1 MNQKIRTLSHVKKAV
16 IPAAGLGTRLG
27 ALSNVTPKE
36 LLPLVDKPS
45 LQWILDEASE
55 AGLSEVCLII
65 SPAKNDLME
74 KFLATY
80 PTDLQ
85 IHLIS
90 QRRPG
95 GLGHAV
101 LAAERWVGNDPFAV
115 ILPDDFLLGENSLER
130 LLKSHKMTGL
140 STLALAPASQ
150 IDLTQYGVA
159 DVKPR
164 NDGLLHVMGIVEK
177 PRLGTA
183 PSNLSVVGRYVLTS
197 DIWEPLHQE
206 ALNSSGEIQ
215 LTSALQSLS
224 QEARVVAVE
233 MSGERHDLGNQQG
246 WLAANIAFSNW
257 VEDGSSVLA
266 PNNHEK
272 FHKFLAGS
280 MSTAQTTTEWESI
293 VETAIAQKRIIENH
307 AKNTSITIKK
317 PPFITTQM
325 WDTAYMDLI
334 EIGLVQLPLHDAKQE
349 NLRSQWQRHKEEP
362 NSVSPYIVLY
372 EEQDGY
378 SVIDGIA
385 RIYEM
390 QKLGMSQIPAW
401 VIKHSNQ
408 NRDVS
413 RV

>member
-1 MNQKIRTLSHVKKAV
+1 V

-27 ALSNVTPKE
+27 VLSNITPKE

-55 AGLSEVCLII
+55 AGLTDICLII
-65 SPAKNDLME
+65 SPAKNDLMQ
-74 KFLATY
+74 KFLAAY

-85 IHLIS
+85 IHLII

-101 LAAERWVGNDPFAV
+101 LAAERWVGDDPFAL
-115 ILPDDFLLGENSLER
+115 ILPDDFLLGENPLER
-130 LLKSHKMTGL
+130 LLESHKMTGL

-150 IDLTQYGVA
+150 IDLTKYGVA
-159 DVKPR
+159 DVKSR

-177 PRLGTA
+177 PKLGSS
-183 PSNLSVVGRYVLTS
+183 PSNLSVVGRYILTS

-206 ALNSSGEIQ
+206 AINASGEIQ

-233 MSGERHDLGNQQG
+233 MSGERHDLGNQRG
-246 WLAANIAFSNW
+246 WLAANIAFSDW

-266 PNNHEK
+266 SNNHQK
-272 FHKFLAGS
+272 FNEFLAGT
-280 MSTAQTTTEWESI
+280 MTIAQTSADWDSF
-293 VETAIAQKRIIENH
+293 VENAIAQKKLIESH
-307 AKNTSITIKK
+307 AKNTSISMKK

-334 EIGLVQLPLHDAKQE
+334 EIGLVQLPSHDAKNE
-349 NLRSQWQRHKEEP
+349 NLRSQWRRHKDNP

-401 VIKHSNQ
+401 VIKNSNQ
-408 NRDVS
+408 DHDVS
-413 RV
+413 QV